1 MNVVI
6 IEDEKLSAEHL
17 TNLLLRIDKGIHV
30 IAYYDSVKS
39 TIAAF
44 SKGIKAD
51 LVFMDI
57 HLADGLSF
65 DIFPKFSQ
73 DIPVIF
79 TTAYDEY
86 AIKAFKY
93 NSIDYLLKPIGL
105 LELGNA
111 LEKFKRI
118 TDGHLNQ
125 KIKDLPFV
133 YESMQQQYKSRFMVK
148 MGDGISTIKTED
160 VNHFVSEDGVVL
172 LSTNQMKRFALDQT
186 LDELL
191 QQLDPSVFFKI
202 NRKVIVNINAI
213 QKVNSYFNSRL
224 KINIPGLTDDDCIV
238 SRERVADFK
247 LWLGA

>member
-1 MNVVI
+1 
-6 IEDEKLSAEHL
+6 
-17 TNLLLRIDKGIHV
+17 
-30 IAYYDSVKS
+30 
-39 TIAAF
+39 
-44 SKGIKAD
+44 
-51 LVFMDI
+51 
-57 HLADGLSF
+57 
-65 DIFPKFSQ
+65 
-73 DIPVIF
+73 
-79 TTAYDEY
+79 
-86 AIKAFKY
+86 
-93 NSIDYLLKPIGL
+93 
-105 LELGNA
+105 
-111 LEKFKRI
+111 
-118 TDGHLNQ
+118 
-125 KIKDLPFV
+125 
-133 YESMQQQYKSRFMVK
+133 MQQQYKSRFMVK